1 MATKLSKGY
10 IAGID
15 CLQILRF
22 PILVKTFF
30 KPEQPTDS
38 PNEQLE
44 LELKPDAKR
53 AGRDKGSA
61 PNNSKVI

>member
-1 MATKLSKGY
+1 MVTKLTKGY

-15 CLQILRF
+15 CLQILQF

-30 KPEQPTDS
+30 KPEASIDS

-44 LELKPDAKR
+44 LEFKPAAKR

-61 PNNSKVI
+61 PNSSKVI